1 MDTSICKVRAKI
13 INSFVQRYFTAF
25 IKNRKEFERVR
36 NLKKEIRRGIIKNK

>member
-1 MDTSICKVRAKI
+1 MDISICKVRAKI

-25 IKNRKEFERVR
+25 TNNRKEFERVR